1 MVYCHQHNLVD
12 PDKAGNE
19 RKFGIKVSL
28 PANDTFNSILGD
40 SWERIPWYTTEL
52 ERDQAYENMAAR
64 HGYYRKTDTPTQVLV
79 KIVR

>member
-40 SWERIPWYTTEL
+40 SWERIHWYTTEL